1 MNTAFSKWLIEQ
13 MKERRWSQAD
23 LSKESKLTRQAIANY
38 VNGRIPS
45 DEAIEML
52 ARAFEL
58 PKNVVL
64 LAAEIVEPD
73 PELDEELQ
81 QIMYEIKKLN
91 DDDRREVLA
100 YIRMKNNLRKK
111 K

>member
-1 MNTAFSKWLIEQ
+1 
-13 MKERRWSQAD
+13 MKERHWSQAD
-23 LSKESKLTRQAIANY
+23 LSRESGLTRQAIANY
-38 VNGRIPS
+38 TNGRTPS

-52 ARAFEL
+52 ARAFDL

-64 LAAEIVEPD
+64 MAAEIVEPD
-73 PELDEELQ
+73 PDLDEELQ
-81 QIMYEIKKLN
+81 QIMHEIKKLN
-91 DDDRREVLA
+91 EDDRRELLA